1 MYTVSIISNPYSTR
15 LDDQIISRV
24 SQAFDNINDFKWLM
38 PKVALEFEISK
49 YPKDIKEIWVDL
61 QSLKIDLAIQQSI
74 GRKKKVLLADMDST
88 IIYQECIDELALEY
102 GVGQAVSEI
111 TRRSMNGEISFQNS
125 LRERVKL
132 LKGMKVNLIDKVLRE
147 KITYMAGAEVLINT
161 MKNNGCYTAIV
172 SGGFTAFS
180 NVISDKLG
188 FDESIANKLLHSD
201 GILTGFVQE
210 PILGESSKVHALKAI
225 SKKLGVDCQD
235 FIAVGDGANDI
246 GMLELAGLG
255 VALHAK
261 KIVQEVTNIKINFG
275 DLTSLLFLQGYTES
289 EFCW

>member
-1 MYTVSIISNPYSTR
+1 MYTVSIISNPDFTR
-15 LDDQIISRV
+15 LDEQIILRV
-24 SQAFDNINDFKWLM
+24 SKAFGKINDFKWLM
-38 PKVALEFEISK
+38 SKVALEFEIPK
-49 YPKDIKEIWVDL
+49 YPKNIEEIWAEL
-61 QSLKIDLAIQQSI
+61 QNLEIDLAIQKSI
-74 GRKKKVLLADMDST
+74 GRKKRVLVADMDST
-88 IIYQECIDELALEY
+88 IIHQECIDELASEY

-111 TRRSMNGEISFQNS
+111 TKRSMNGEISFENS

-132 LKGMKVNLIDKVLRE
+132 LKGMKIDIIDKVLKE
-147 KITYMAGAEVLINT
+147 KITYRAGAEVLINT

-180 NVISDKLG
+180 KVISDTLG
-188 FDESIANKLLHSD
+188 FNESIANKLLKSD
-201 GILTGFVQE
+201 GIFTGFVQE
-210 PILGESSKVHALKAI
+210 PILGESSKVHALRAI
-225 SKKLGVDCQD
+225 SKKLGVDFQD

-246 GMLELAGLG
+246 GMLDLAGLG

>member
-1 MYTVSIISNPYSTR
+1 M
-15 LDDQIISRV
+15 
-24 SQAFDNINDFKWLM
+24 FDKENDVKWLM
-38 PKVALEFEISK
+38 PKVALEFEVSK
-49 YPKDIKEIWVDL
+49 YPEHFKKVWEDL
-61 QSLKIDLAIQQSI
+61 QSSQIDLVIQNST
-74 GRKKKVLLADMDST
+74 GRKKRVLIADMDST
-88 IIYQECIDELALEY
+88 IIHQECIDELASEY

-111 TRRSMNGEISFQNS
+111 TRRSMNGEISFQNA

-172 SGGFTAFS
+172 SGRFTAFS
-180 NVISDKLG
+180 KVISGKLG

-225 SKKLGVDCQD
+225 SKKLLASSKFSILIEIQPPFKKPAISLG
-235 FIAVGDGANDI
+235 
-246 GMLELAGLG
+246 LELINLF
-255 VALHAK
+255 AK
-261 KIVQEVTNIKINFG
+261 DN
-275 DLTSLLFLQGYTES
+275 ES
-289 EFCW
+289 GNSSISKKH